1 MGLLGAHMSIAGGL
15 HKAIERGDEVGCES
29 IQIFT
34 QSSRTWKTSPLL
46 DEEIRE
52 FKTAWKKAKSVK
64 RVVAHNS
71 YLLNLST
78 DKDDVRKKS
87 VDFFIAMMER
97 CEVLGIESLIT
108 HPGSH
113 LGAGEETG
121 LKKTSQ
127 SLNEVLK
134 SCSGFK
140 TQLLIENTAGQGDC
154 VGHSFEQLEKIVGGV
169 KHPEKIF
176 FCFDTQHAFA
186 AGYDLRTLTGYKST
200 LEKFDQH
207 LGLKKLK
214 AFHLNDALKEIGCR
228 VDRHANLGTGFLG
241 LEAFRPLV
249 NDSRFKNLPMCL
261 ETDPGEE
268 MENYRSELG
277 KLRLLRAA

>member
-15 HKAIERGDEVGCES
+15 FKSIERGDELGCES

-34 QSSRTWKTSPLL
+34 QSSRTWKTSPLTE
-46 DEEIRE
+46 EEISS
-52 FKTAWKKAKSVK
+52 FKLALKKAKTVK

-78 DKDDVRKKS
+78 EKSDVRKKS

-97 CEVLGIESLIT
+97 CEALGIESLIT

-113 LGAGEETG
+113 LGAGEKMG
-121 LKKTSQ
+121 IKKTSQ

-134 SCSGFK
+134 ACSGFK
-140 TQLLIENTAGQGDC
+140 THILIENTAGQGDC
-154 VGHSFEQLEKIVGGV
+154 IGHSLDQLSQITEGTN
-169 KHPEKIF
+169 HPDKIF
-176 FCFDTQHAFA
+176 YCFDTQHSFA
-186 AGYDLRTLTGYKST
+186 AGYDLRTESGYK
-200 LEKFDQH
+200 KFFHEFDKK
-207 LGLKKLK
+207 LSLKKLE
-214 AFHLNDALKEIGCR
+214 AFHLNDALKDIGCR

-241 LEAFRPLV
+241 MSVFKFLV

-268 MENYRSELG
+268 MENYRTELAQ
-277 KLRLLRAA
+277 LRLLQG